1 MHASQPDSPDI
12 PEAATR
18 LRTALLDPL
27 EAQRIAVAGSAIAAV
42 LAPLYE
48 RDGEL
53 FAVFIRRHSELRLH
67 AGQISFPGG
76 RRDPDDADLTATA
89 LREAHEEIGLDPT
102 AVTVLGALAPTP
114 TVVSDI
120 AVYPLVG
127 LIVRPPAWTLAGAEV
142 ESVLEAPLRALA
154 ATHFVQT
161 LERNGRVV
169 VTDAYT
175 IDGEVIWGATGRI
188 LTDLLVRMAAAGA

>member
-1 MHASQPDSPDI
+1 MI
-12 PEAATR
+12 PAQAER
-18 LRTALLDPL
+18 LRAVLLDPL
-27 EAQRIAVAGSAIAAV
+27 EAARIEVSGSVEAAV

-53 FAVFIRRHSELRLH
+53 CAVFIKRHADLRLH

-89 LREAHEEIGLDPT
+89 LREAHEEIGLDP
-102 AVTVLGALAPTP
+102 ASVTVLGALAPTP

-127 LIVRPPAWTLAGAEV
+127 LIARPAAWRIARQEV
-142 ESVLEAPLRALA
+142 EAVLEAPLRALA
-154 ATHFVQT
+154 ATHRWQT
-161 LERNGRVV
+161 VTRPNGQPVT
-169 VTDAYT
+169 TDAYT
-175 IDGEVIWGATGRI
+175 IGEDTIWGATGRM
-188 LTDLLVRMAAAGA
+188 LTDLLVRLAAISEPR

>member
-1 MHASQPDSPDI
+1 MDEPRTAI
-12 PEAATR
+12 PAAAAR
-18 LRTALLDPL
+18 LRAALLDPVDA
-27 EAQRIAVAGSAIAAV
+27 ERIAVSGSAIAAV

-53 FAVFIRRHSELRLH
+53 VAVFIRRHSDLRLH

-76 RRDPDDADLTATA
+76 RRDPGDADLTATA
-89 LREAHEEIGLDPT
+89 LREAHEEIGLDP
-102 AVTVLGALAPTP
+102 ANVTVLGALAPTP

-127 LIVRPPAWTLAGAEV
+127 LIVRPPAWTLAAEEV
-142 ESVLEAPLRALA
+142 ETVLEAPLRALA
-154 ATHFVQT
+154 ATHRVET
-161 LERNGRVV
+161 LERNGRTV

-175 IDGEVIWGATGRI
+175 IGDETIWGATGRM
-188 LTDLLVRMAAAGA
+188 LSDLLIRLAAAGA